1 MTSKIGRTRVTGTT
15 VMTSLT
21 RTTRVGGKTRM
32 TKMTGYL
39 GYWADCKKD

>member
-1 MTSKIGRTRVTGTT
+1 MTSKIGMTRVTDTT

-32 TKMTGYL
+32 TIMTGYL
-39 GYWADCKKD
+39 GRVG